1 MFKTFK
7 VIFAAAVLA
16 MGLSSCIGGDDDTTR
31 SETIMNCF
39 AYVENLADRQPSGF
53 TGLSYEI
60 KLNYTKGT
68 ADVTI
73 NDMKLPDGKSYSS
86 VKLSDMKFSIN
97 KEGWIELSAS
107 SLEAQAPDATLQLSS
122 VDIRICDRVTAE
134 MRLPGFY
141 ARYIVDAKY
150 SVLSAA
156 SKQYQFGTTTSTWAS
171 GKYETTAVDYVF
183 GFEPEARTVNIL
195 MKNCRFVEQMPAM
208 NILLEKVPF
217 TVSGSSANFN
227 IESIVPKIGDTP
239 FPGFTIKNLSG
250 YYDFSTGF
258 VATFQCTPETM
269 PLDFTVNIDCKY
281 DFSK

>member
-1 MFKTFK
+1 M
-7 VIFAAAVLA
+7 
-16 MGLSSCIGGDDDTTR
+16 
-31 SETIMNCF
+31 
-39 AYVENLADRQPSGF
+39 
-53 TGLSYEI
+53 
-60 KLNYTKGT
+60 
-68 ADVTI
+68 
-73 NDMKLPDGKSYSS
+73 
-86 VKLSDMKFSIN
+86 
-97 KEGWIELSAS
+97 
-107 SLEAQAPDATLQLSS
+107 
-122 VDIRICDRVTAE
+122 
-134 MRLPGFY
+134 
-141 ARYIVDAKY
+141 
-150 SVLSAA
+150 
-156 SKQYQFGTTTSTWAS
+156 
-171 GKYETTAVDYVF
+171 F